1 MVTQMR
7 GILTQSR
14 DGARLRAGAN
24 GSMGAPW
31 RLRAALPSAWTVAAL
46 AAAAIVASPI
56 VAVLAGAIAPA
67 GPVWRQLAE
76 TVLAE
81 FVLNS
86 VLLAAGTAVIAV
98 VIGAGTAWLVTMH
111 AFPGRGVFEVAL
123 LLPLAMPAYLIGY
136 VYTDLLD
143 VMGPVQ
149 GTIRAV
155 FGIGFGAYPFP
166 EVRSL
171 PGAILMFGLVLY
183 PYVYLL
189 CRAAFLEQSVC
200 LSEVARTLGCS
211 RLAMIRRVALPLA
224 RPAIA
229 GGASLAVMEALADF
243 GTVEHF
249 AVRTFT
255 TGIYQ
260 AWFQMGDRTAAQ
272 QLAAC
277 LMGVVASLLMLER
290 AARGP
295 RRFFNTTSKHQALV
309 PLPLTGLAAAGAV
322 SACALPLLL
331 GFVLP
336 ALRLVF
342 LALERGDGL
351 TVVMPFARHSVALA
365 AIAAAVAVAVAVV
378 MAYGVRLRR
387 TALMRGAVSIASLG
401 YAVPG
406 SVIAVGVLVPFGLF
420 DNALDSW
427 LRARFGVSTG
437 LLLSGT
443 IAALVFAYVVR
454 FLAVAL
460 STVEAGLAR
469 IRPSI
474 EDAARV
480 LGRGPAGSLAAV
492 HLPLI
497 RGSLLSAG
505 LLVFVD
511 TMKEL
516 PATLI
521 VRPFDFDTLAVRV
534 YNLASDER
542 LAQAATAALIIVAAG
557 LIPVV
562 ILARAMRRTG
572 HG

>member
-1 MVTQMR
+1 MTASAGLAGMGGV
-7 GILTQSR
+7 
-14 DGARLRAGAN
+14 RLR
-24 GSMGAPW
+24 
-31 RLRAALPSAWTVAAL
+31 LPSGWTVAAL
-46 AAAAIVASPI
+46 AAALAVAAPLL
-56 VAVLAGAIAPA
+56 AVLAGAVAPA

-81 FVLNS
+81 FVTNS
-86 VLLAAGTAVIAV
+86 LALAAGTAALAI
-98 VIGAGTAWLVTMH
+98 VIGTGTAWLVTMH
-111 AFPGRGVFEVAL
+111 AFPGRGLFEIAL

-136 VYTDLLD
+136 VYTDMLD
-143 VMGPVQ
+143 VTGPVQ
-149 GTIRAV
+149 TALRTT
-155 FGIGFGAYPFP
+155 FGLGFGDYWFP
-166 EVRSL
+166 TVRSL

-200 LSEVARTLGCS
+200 LTEVSRTLGCS

-229 GGASLAVMEALADF
+229 GGAALAVMEALADF

-260 AWFQMGDRTAAQ
+260 AWFHMGDRTAAQ

-277 LMGVVASLLMLER
+277 LMGVVGTLLVLER
-290 AARGP
+290 LARGP
-295 RRFFNTTSKHQALV
+295 RRFFNTSSKHQALV
-309 PLPLTGLAAAGAV
+309 RQPLTGLAGAAAIA
-322 SACALPLLL
+322 ACAVPVLF
-331 GFVLP
+331 GFAVP
-336 ALRLVF
+336 AARLIH
-342 LALERGDGL
+342 LALVAGDSPSL
-351 TVVMPFARHSVALA
+351 VLPFARHSVVLATLAALA
-365 AIAAAVAVAVAVV
+365 AVTIAVV
-378 MAYGVRLRR
+378 MAYGARLRH
-387 TALMRGAVSIASLG
+387 TALMRGAVTVASLG

-420 DNALDSW
+420 DNAVDAW
-427 LRARFGVSTG
+427 MRARFGISTG

-469 IRPSI
+469 VRPSI

-480 LGRGPAGSLAAV
+480 LGRGPAGSLASV
-492 HLPLI
+492 HVPLI
-497 RGSLLSAG
+497 RGSLLSAA

-542 LAQAATAALIIVAAG
+542 LAQAATAALVIVAVG
-557 LIPVV
+557 LIPVM

-572 HG
+572 HS

>member
-1 MVTQMR
+1 M
-7 GILTQSR
+7 S
-14 DGARLRAGAN
+14 ARAGTL
-24 GSMGAPW
+24 GAPP
-31 RLRAALPSAWTVAAL
+31 RRGLPLPSGWTVAAL
-46 AAAAIVASPI
+46 AAAAAVAAPI
-56 VAVLAGAIAPA
+56 LAVVAGALAPA

-81 FVLNS
+81 FVANS
-86 VLLAAGTAVIAV
+86 VLLAAGTALLAFA
-98 VIGAGTAWLVTMH
+98 IGTGTAWLVTMH
-111 AFPGRGVFEVAL
+111 AFPGRGAFEVAL

-143 VMGPVQ
+143 VTGPVQ
-149 GTIRAV
+149 SWIRAR
-155 FGIGFGAYPFP
+155 FGLRFGEYWFP
-166 EVRSL
+166 EIRSL
-171 PGAILMFGLVLY
+171 EGAIVMFGLVLY

-200 LSEVARTLGCS
+200 LAEVARTLGCS

-229 GGASLAVMEALADF
+229 GGAALAVMEALADF
-243 GTVEHF
+243 GTVQHF

-260 AWFQMGDRTAAQ
+260 AWFHMGDRTAAQ

-277 LMGVVASLLMLER
+277 LMAVVGSLLLLER

-295 RRFFNTTSKHQALV
+295 RRFFNTSSKHQALV
-309 PLPLTGLAAAGAV
+309 RTPLAPLAAAGAV
-322 SACALPLLL
+322 VACALPVLAGFAIPAARL
-331 GFVLP
+331 GL
-336 ALRLVF
+336 
-342 LALERGDGL
+342 LALERGDRAAL
-351 TVVMPFARHSVALA
+351 VLPYARHSVTLAALA
-365 AIAAAVAVAVAVV
+365 AAAAVMVAVV
-378 MAYGVRLRR
+378 IAYGARLRA
-387 TALMRGAVSIASLG
+387 TAAMRGAVTVASLG

-420 DNALDSW
+420 DNAVDSW
-427 LRARFGVSTG
+427 MRARFGISTG
-437 LLLSGT
+437 LMLSGT

-492 HLPLI
+492 HVPLI
-497 RGSLLSAG
+497 RGSLLSAA

-534 YNLASDER
+534 YNLASDEK
-542 LAQAATAALIIVAAG
+542 LAQASTAALVIVAAG

-562 ILARAMRRTG
+562 ILARAMRRSG
-572 HG
+572 H

>member
-1 MVTQMR
+1 MALSTTAGLR
-7 GILTQSR
+7 
-14 DGARLRAGAN
+14 RAG
-24 GSMGAPW
+24 GIS
-31 RLRAALPSAWTVAAL
+31 LSLPSGWTVAAL
-46 AAAAIVASPI
+46 VAALAVAAPLL
-56 VAVLAGAIAPA
+56 AVLAGAIAPA
-67 GPVWRQLAE
+67 GPVWRQMAE

-81 FVLNS
+81 FIVNS
-86 VLLAAGTAVIAV
+86 VLLASGTAAIAI

-111 AFPGRGVFEVAL
+111 AFPGRGLFEVAL

-149 GTIRAV
+149 AALRST
-155 FGIGFGAYPFP
+155 FGWRFGDYWFP
-166 EVRSL
+166 EIRTL

-200 LSEVARTLGCS
+200 LTEVARTLGCS
-211 RLAMIRRVALPLA
+211 RLSMIRRVALPLA

-229 GGASLAVMEALADF
+229 AGAALAVMEALADF
-243 GTVEHF
+243 GTVQHF
-249 AVRTFT
+249 AVRSFT

-260 AWFQMGDRTAAQ
+260 AWFHMGDRTAAQ

-277 LMGVVASLLMLER
+277 LMGVVATLLLLER

-295 RRFFNTTSKHQALV
+295 RRFFNTSTKHQALV
-309 PLPLTGLAAAGAV
+309 CEKLTGAAAAGAAL
-322 SACALPLLL
+322 ACALPIVF
-331 GFVLP
+331 GFALP
-336 ALRLVF
+336 ALRLVL
-342 LALERGDGL
+342 LAAEGGD
-351 TVVMPFARHSVALA
+351 TAARVLPYATHSVTLAGLA
-365 AIAAAVAVAVAVV
+365 ATAAVAVAVI
-378 MAYGVRLRR
+378 MAYGARLRR
-387 TALMRGAVSIASLG
+387 TSLMRGALTVASLG

-420 DNALDSW
+420 DNALDAW
-427 LRARFGVSTG
+427 MRARFGVSTG

-469 IRPSI
+469 IRPSV

-480 LGRGPAGSLAAV
+480 LGRGPGGTLVAV
-492 HLPLI
+492 HAPLI
-497 RGSLLSAG
+497 RGSLLSAA

-534 YNLASDER
+534 YNLASDEK
-542 LAQAATAALIIVAAG
+542 LAQASTAALVIVAAG
-557 LIPVV
+557 LVPVM

-572 HG
+572 H

>member
-1 MVTQMR
+1 
-7 GILTQSR
+7 
-14 DGARLRAGAN
+14 
-24 GSMGAPW
+24 MGVVRP
-31 RLRAALPSAWTVAAL
+31 RLPSAWTVAAL
-46 AAAAIVASPI
+46 VAATAVAAPLL
-56 VAVLAGAIAPA
+56 AVLAGAIAPA

-81 FVLNS
+81 FVVNS
-86 VLLAAGTAVIAV
+86 LLLASGTAALAILMGSA
-98 VIGAGTAWLVTMH
+98 TAWLVTMH
-111 AFPGRGVFEVAL
+111 SFPGRAAFEIAL

-136 VYTDLLD
+136 VYTELLD
-143 VMGPVQ
+143 ATGPVQ
-149 GTIRAV
+149 TALRS
-155 FGIGFGAYPFP
+155 GFGVGFGEYWFP
-166 EVRSL
+166 EVRSV

-189 CRAAFLEQSVC
+189 SRAAFLEQSVC
-200 LSEVARTLGCS
+200 LTEVSRTLGCT
-211 RLAMIRRVALPLA
+211 RPAMIWRVALPLA

-229 GGASLAVMEALADF
+229 GGAALAMMEALADF
-243 GTVEHF
+243 GTVQHF

-260 AWFQMGDRTAAQ
+260 AWFHMGDRTAAQ

-277 LMGVVASLLMLER
+277 LMGVVATLLLLER
-290 AARGP
+290 LARGP
-295 RRFFNTTSKHQALV
+295 RRFFNTSSKHQALV
-309 PLPLTGLAAAGAV
+309 RHRLAGLAGAGAV
-322 SACALPLLL
+322 AACALPVLF
-331 GFVLP
+331 GFAVP
-336 ALRLVF
+336 AGRLVQ
-342 LALERGDGL
+342 LSLIESDSMALVL
-351 TVVMPFARHSVALA
+351 PFARHSVVLA
-365 AIAAAVAVAVAVV
+365 SLAAVAAVAIAVV
-378 MAYGVRLRR
+378 MAYGARLRQ
-387 TALMRGAVSIASLG
+387 TMLMRGALTVASLG

-406 SVIAVGVLVPFGLF
+406 SVVAVGVLVPFGLF
-420 DNALDSW
+420 DNAVDAW
-427 LRARFGVSTG
+427 MRATFGISTG

-469 IRPSI
+469 VRPSV

-480 LGRGPAGSLAAV
+480 LGRTPAGSLASV
-492 HLPLI
+492 HVPLI
-497 RGSLLSAG
+497 RGSLLSAA

-542 LAQAATAALIIVAAG
+542 LAQAATAALVIVAAG

>member
-1 MVTQMR
+1 MGGV
-7 GILTQSR
+7 
-14 DGARLRAGAN
+14 RLR
-24 GSMGAPW
+24 
-31 RLRAALPSAWTVAAL
+31 LPSGWTVAAL
-46 AAAAIVASPI
+46 AAALAVAAPLL
-56 VAVLAGAIAPA
+56 AVLAGAIAPA

-81 FVLNS
+81 FVTNS
-86 VLLAAGTAVIAV
+86 LALAAGTAGLAI
-98 VIGAGTAWLVTMH
+98 VIGTGTAWLVTMH
-111 AFPGRGVFEVAL
+111 AFPGRGLFEIAL
-123 LLPLAMPAYLIGY
+123 LLPMAMPAYLIGY
-136 VYTDLLD
+136 VYTDMLD
-143 VMGPVQ
+143 VTGPVQ
-149 GTIRAV
+149 TALRAS
-155 FGIGFGAYPFP
+155 FGLGFGDYWFP
-166 EVRSL
+166 AVRSL

-200 LSEVARTLGCS
+200 LTEVSRTLGCS

-229 GGASLAVMEALADF
+229 GGAALAVMEALADF

-260 AWFQMGDRTAAQ
+260 AWFHMGDRTAAQ

-277 LMGVVASLLMLER
+277 LMGVVGTLLVLER
-290 AARGP
+290 VARGP
-295 RRFFNTTSKHQALV
+295 RRFFNTSSKHQALV
-309 PLPLTGLAAAGAV
+309 RQPLSGLAGAAAV
-322 SACALPLLL
+322 AACAVPVLL
-331 GFVLP
+331 GFAVP
-336 ALRLVF
+336 AVRLIH
-342 LALERGDGL
+342 LALMAGDSPSL
-351 TVVMPFARHSVALA
+351 VLPFARHSVVLATLAALA
-365 AIAAAVAVAVAVV
+365 AVAIAVV
-378 MAYGVRLRR
+378 MAYGARLRHTR
-387 TALMRGAVSIASLG
+387 LMRGAVTVASLG

-420 DNALDSW
+420 DNAVDAW
-427 LRARFGVSTG
+427 MRARFGISTG

-469 IRPSI
+469 VRPSI

-492 HLPLI
+492 HVPLI
-497 RGSLLSAG
+497 RGSLLSAA

-542 LAQAATAALIIVAAG
+542 LAQAATAALVIVAAG
-557 LIPVV
+557 LIPVM

>member
-1 MVTQMR
+1 MTASATVA
-7 GILTQSR
+7 GPAPSSR
-14 DGARLRAGAN
+14 PR
-24 GSMGAPW
+24 
-31 RLRAALPSAWTVAAL
+31 LPSGWTVAAL
-46 AAAAIVASPI
+46 LAAAAVASPLI
-56 VAVLAGAIAPA
+56 AVLAGAIAPA
-67 GPVWRQLAE
+67 GEVWRQLAE

-86 VLLAAGTAVIAV
+86 VLLSAGTAALAIA
-98 VIGAGTAWLVTMH
+98 IGAGTAWLVTMH
-111 AFPGRGVFEVAL
+111 DFPGRRVFEVAL

-136 VYTDLLD
+136 VYTDMLD
-143 VMGPVQ
+143 VTGPVQ
-149 GTIRAV
+149 SALRAGLGLR
-155 FGIGFGAYPFP
+155 FGEYWFP
-166 EVRSL
+166 EIRSL
-171 PGAILMFGLVLY
+171 GGAVLMFGLVLY

-200 LSEVARTLGCS
+200 LTEVARTLGCS
-211 RLAMIRRVALPLA
+211 RMAMIRRVALPLA

-229 GGASLAVMEALADF
+229 AGAALAVMEALADF
-243 GTVEHF
+243 GTVQHF

-277 LMGVVASLLMLER
+277 LMGVVATLLLLER
-290 AARGP
+290 VARGP
-295 RRFFNTTSKHQALV
+295 RRFFNTSSKHQAITLV
-309 PLPLTGLAAAGAV
+309 PMAGLHAAGATL
-322 SACALPLLL
+322 ACSLPVLL
-331 GFVLP
+331 GFAVP
-336 ALRLVF
+336 ALRLAH
-342 LALERGDGL
+342 LALEDGDSTL
-351 TVVMPFARHSVALA
+351 HVLPFARHSIVLAALA
-365 AIAAAVAVAVAVV
+365 AALAVAVAVV
-378 MAYGVRLRR
+378 MAYGARLRA
-387 TALMRGAVSIASLG
+387 TATMRAAVTVASLG

-420 DNALDSW
+420 DNALDRW
-427 LRARFGVSTG
+427 MRAQFGISTG

-443 IAALVFAYVVR
+443 IAALVFAYVTR

-469 IRPSI
+469 IRPSV

-492 HLPLI
+492 HAPLI
-497 RGSLLSAG
+497 RGSLLSAA

-542 LAQAATAALIIVAAG
+542 LAQASTAALLIVAAG
-557 LIPVV
+557 LIPVA
-562 ILARAMRRTG
+562 ILARAMKRAG
-572 HG
+572 HD

>member
-1 MVTQMR
+1 MH
-7 GILTQSR
+7 
-14 DGARLRAGAN
+14 AGPR
-24 GSMGAPW
+24 PW
-31 RLRAALPSAWTVAAL
+31 LALPSAWTIAAL
-46 AAAAIVASPI
+46 VAAAAVAAPI
-56 VAVLAGAIAPA
+56 VAVLAGAAAPA
-67 GPVWRQLAE
+67 GPVWHQLAE

-81 FVLNS
+81 FVANS
-86 VLLAAGTAVIAV
+86 ALLAAGTALLAIT
-98 VIGAGTAWLVTMH
+98 IGAGTAWLVTMH
-111 AFPGRGVFEVAL
+111 EFPARGVFEVAL

-143 VMGPVQ
+143 VTGPVQ
-149 GTIRAV
+149 GWVRAR
-155 FGIGFGAYPFP
+155 FGLRFGEYWFP
-166 EVRSL
+166 EIRSL
-171 PGAILMFGLVLY
+171 EGAIVMFGLVLY

-200 LSEVARTLGCS
+200 LTEVARTLGCT
-211 RLAMIRRVALPLA
+211 RLSMIRRVALPLA

-229 GGASLAVMEALADF
+229 GGAALAVMEALADF
-243 GTVEHF
+243 GTVQHF

-260 AWFQMGDRTAAQ
+260 AWFHMGDRTAAQ

-277 LMGVVASLLMLER
+277 LMGVVGSLMLLER

-295 RRFFNTTSKHQALV
+295 RRFFNTSSKHQAILRA
-309 PLPLTGLAAAGAV
+309 PLSRAAAAGAV
-322 SACALPLLL
+322 MACALPVLL
-331 GFVLP
+331 GFGVPGARLALLALAEGDSAALVLP
-336 ALRLVF
+336 Y
-342 LALERGDGL
+342 
-351 TVVMPFARHSVALA
+351 ARHSVTLA
-365 AIAAAVAVAVAVV
+365 TLAAVAAVMVAVV
-378 MAYGVRLRR
+378 IAYGARLH
-387 TALMRGAVSIASLG
+387 AGAAMRGAVTVASLG

-420 DNALDSW
+420 DNALDAW
-427 LRARFGVSTG
+427 MRARFGVSTG

-497 RGSLLSAG
+497 RGSLLSAA

-534 YNLASDER
+534 YNLASDEK
-542 LAQAATAALIIVAAG
+542 LAQASTAALVIVAAG

-562 ILARAMRRTG
+562 ILARAMRRSG
-572 HG
+572 H